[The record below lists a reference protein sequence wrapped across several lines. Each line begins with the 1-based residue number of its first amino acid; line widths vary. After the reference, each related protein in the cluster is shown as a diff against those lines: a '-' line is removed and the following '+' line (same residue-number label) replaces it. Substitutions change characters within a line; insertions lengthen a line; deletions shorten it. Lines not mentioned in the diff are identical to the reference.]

1 MAQVPLNVHGVQN
14 FPRPKMNE
22 KSQLLDAVVQLHDI
36 ARLVE
41 QTIGTG
47 LLSEDIRSAADRL
60 NVLIN
65 PLKMEVMQ

>member
-1 MAQVPLNVHGVQN
+1 
-14 FPRPKMNE
+14 MNE

-41 QTIGTG
+41 QTMGTG